1 MNSFFSRKVLRLVG
15 AGIIILQVS
24 IASSY
29 AIPADTLRRVPG
41 SKNMAGPYRP
51 SRTLKNDIIHTNLE
65 ISFDW
70 SRQQAKGSALLSFKP
85 YHYPQSELVLDAKA
99 FQIDGV
105 YLVKKTEE
113 GVKPSLEENGQ
124 KLQFDYDQRKLTIK
138 LNKTYTRNDT
148 VYIKVDYVA
157 KPNELPRNEDDDHPT
172 DKGLYFINPDGMDEG
187 KPKQIWTQG
196 ETEMNSAWFPTQD
209 TPNEKITHDFF
220 ITVDKNYVTLS
231 NGLMLQSTENGDGTR
246 TDHWKQSIPHAPY
259 LAMLAVGEF
268 EVGKET
274 MANGLELSYYVEPK
288 YGKDVYNIFGRT
300 AEMIAF
306 FSNIFG
312 VEFPWEKYAQIAVRD
327 FTAGAMENTTATV
340 HEEGVQADT
349 RSLVDGNSDAVIA
362 HELAHHWFGNLVTS
376 EEWGQLPLNES
387 FANYAEYLWA
397 EYDKGED
404 EADWANLQE
413 MRAYLSESESK
424 QVPLIRYFYKNRED
438 MFDSHSY
445 AKGGRVL
452 HMLRKYVGDDAFF
465 KSLEVY
471 LKRKQF
477 ETAEISDV
485 RTAFESVTGED
496 LNWFFDQWFMKP
508 GHPSIKLT
516 QEYNRGR
523 GILKLDIRQ
532 VQDTLATAV
541 YRLPLKIDI
550 WEGGS
555 KKTVPIIMDRSRHV
569 MEIPYA
575 NQPDLVLFDADA
587 QLLATI
593 EYEKK
598 TAEWIYQYNHATK
611 FLHKYDALIALE
623 GKLAD
628 PEVRAVMTKALND
641 SFWRLRQL
649 AVANFTEYSG
659 PEFASIEKTIR
670 DLARNDAS
678 SMVRAEAILVLSSFG
693 DNENDQIFKEA
704 LRDTSYHVVSIALDS
719 YLLNKQDDADTVI
732 AEFVD
737 SSNDAVITS
746 VGNYF
751 SKNPKPEHFKWFLEK
766 MTRMNSMDKYN
777 FLQVFGKY
785 LIKCPQDIQRQSL
798 PLLEGLA
805 RNSPAYFV
813 RFGAYQVLGLLSDI
827 QGVSA
832 IRKDIRAKENDKR
845 LKDMY
850 SQFGDF

>member
-1 MNSFFSRKVLRLVG
+1 
-15 AGIIILQVS
+15 
-24 IASSY
+24 
-29 AIPADTLRRVPG
+29 
-41 SKNMAGPYRP
+41 
-51 SRTLKNDIIHTNLE
+51 
-65 ISFDW
+65 
-70 SRQQAKGSALLSFKP
+70 
-85 YHYPQSELVLDAKA
+85 
-99 FQIDGV
+99 
-105 YLVKKTEE
+105 
-113 GVKPSLEENGQ
+113 
-124 KLQFDYDQRKLTIK
+124 
-138 LNKTYTRNDT
+138 
-148 VYIKVDYVA
+148 
-157 KPNELPRNEDDDHPT
+157 
-172 DKGLYFINPDGMDEG
+172 
-187 KPKQIWTQG
+187 
-196 ETEMNSAWFPTQD
+196 
-209 TPNEKITHDFF
+209 
-220 ITVDKNYVTLS
+220 
-231 NGLMLQSTENGDGTR
+231 
-246 TDHWKQSIPHAPY
+246 
-259 LAMLAVGEF
+259 
-268 EVGKET
+268 
-274 MANGLELSYYVEPK
+274 
-288 YGKDVYNIFGRT
+288 
-300 AEMIAF
+300 
-306 FSNIFG
+306 
-312 VEFPWEKYAQIAVRD
+312 
-327 FTAGAMENTTATV
+327 
-340 HEEGVQADT
+340 
-349 RSLVDGNSDAVIA
+349 
-362 HELAHHWFGNLVTS
+362 
-376 EEWGQLPLNES
+376 
-387 FANYAEYLWA
+387 
-397 EYDKGED
+397 
-404 EADWANLQE
+404 
-413 MRAYLSESESK
+413 
-424 QVPLIRYFYKNRED
+424 
-438 MFDSHSY
+438 
-445 AKGGRVL
+445 
-452 HMLRKYVGDDAFF
+452 
-465 KSLEVY
+465 
-471 LKRKQF
+471 
-477 ETAEISDV
+477 
-485 RTAFESVTGED
+485 
-496 LNWFFDQWFMKP
+496 
-508 GHPSIKLT
+508 
-516 QEYNRGR
+516 
-523 GILKLDIRQ
+523 

-598 TAEWIYQYNHATK
+598 TSEWIYQYNHATK

-659 PEFASIEKTIR
+659 PEFATIEKTIR

-704 LRDTSYHVVSIALDS
+704 LSDTSYHVVSIALDS

-751 SKNPKPEHFKWFLEK
+751 SKNPKPEHFEWFLEK